1 MTRKTLLLIL
11 LAFIIGG
18 TTFLLMSSYP
28 FGSGFLAVMSCLT
41 LLWIYSLVIKDA
53 SIIDIFWGPGFAILG
68 WYYFSITSDTSN
80 IRNLTL
86 CSLVTI
92 WAVRLG
98 GYIFMRNHGNG
109 EDFRYKQWRK
119 DGGKNYWWFPFLR
132 VFLLQGL
139 LLWIVGSV
147 LLVAQ
152 LSGESTLQSLDY
164 IGIVL
169 WAIGFLFEAVGDYQ
183 LTNFKKN
190 PANKGKVMN
199 QGLWHYTR
207 HPNYF
212 GNAVMWWGFFLFA
225 LSTEGG
231 WMYVFSPILM
241 TFLLVRVSGAALLE
255 STLKKTKPKYKDYI
269 EKTSAFVP
277 WFPKK

>member
-18 TTFLLMSSYP
+18 TTFLLMSPYP
-28 FGSGFLAVMSCLT
+28 FGSGFLVVMSCLT
-41 LLWIYSLVIKDA
+41 LLWVYSLVIKDA
-53 SIIDIFWGPGFAILG
+53 SIIDIFWAPGFAILA
-68 WYYFSITSDTSN
+68 WYYFSITSDASN
-80 IRNLTL
+80 IRNLIL

-109 EDFRYKQWRK
+109 EDFRYQVWRK
-119 DGGKNYWWFPFLR
+119 EGGKNYWWISYLR

-152 LSGESTLQSLDY
+152 SSGEIALQPLDY
-164 IGIVL
+164 VGIVL

-183 LTNFKKN
+183 LSNFKKN
-190 PANKGKVMN
+190 PANKGKVMDT
-199 QGLWHYTR
+199 GLWRYTR

-231 WMYVFSPILM
+231 WIYVFSPVLM
-241 TFLLVRVSGAALLE
+241 TFLLVRVSGAAMLE

-269 EKTSAFVP
+269 EKTPVFFP
-277 WFPKK
+277 WFPKQ